1 LTLYRGVT
9 FSDGSK
15 VKIKFLW
22 PGRTRNQELRCL
34 QEDYLDRIGR
44 LSSCRLVE
52 IREARGIPE
61 RQPER
66 VLEVEAQGLEK
77 HMADDYIISLFDR
90 GKEMTSEEFAKFLER
105 NGSYSRPLTFIA
117 GGFLG
122 LAERIIR
129 RSQALLSLS
138 RMTYSHELARVVL
151 LEQVYRAL
159 TTLRG
164 KHYAK

>member
-1 LTLYRGVT
+1 
-9 FSDGSK
+9 
-15 VKIKFLW
+15 
-22 PGRTRNQELRCL
+22 
-34 QEDYLDRIGR
+34 
-44 LSSCRLVE
+44 
-52 IREARGIPE
+52 
-61 RQPER
+61 
-66 VLEVEAQGLEK
+66 
-77 HMADDYIISLFDR
+77 
-90 GKEMTSEEFAKFLER
+90 MTSEEFAKFLER